1 MIFRQAWRVFRR
13 EGWKSLFAK
22 AKKKAA
28 LYRLQNIPP
37 EKTTFSTTGGTMDN
51 PNDKAKNWLQDNRNN
66 FGNPFYNLL
75 NFLVAIHENID
86 DIEPVSCHQYQDYL
100 QGGFFNEMPFPITLP
115 EVEEEEDIIS
125 FINAFDRA
133 YLHKMIHGVFVGL
146 IGYLVQ
152 QKDNIS
158 LLDFGT
164 GASCGLYGGPS
175 GLALFGS
182 LDTRQLHFVGIDNV
196 HKPGG
201 SVFNNAT
208 YIKSDILSFTSER
221 KFDLITG
228 HHVLE
233 HCYNWE
239 AVMTHLHLLLK
250 KGGYAY
256 LSFPRFGGFYDT
268 VYRLMAPLDHCASF
282 NLDTL
287 QKHGENIGLKLCLA
301 DVYTDPNFRFNWM
314 CNLQPELIDQEIA
327 DCFYDLCVKI
337 DAKKLLGL
345 HLYGNYVIFQK
356 I

>member
-13 EGWKSLFAK
+13 EGWRSLFAK

-28 LYRLQNIPP
+28 LYQLQKTPHR
-37 EKTTFSTTGGTMDN
+37 TTFSMTGGTMNN
-51 PNDKAKNWLQDNRNN
+51 PNNTVKNWLQDNRNN

-75 NFLVAIHENID
+75 NFLVAIHEDID
-86 DIEPVSCHQYQDYL
+86 DIEPVSCNQYREYL
-100 QGGFFNEMPFPITLP
+100 QTGFLNEMPFPISLP
-115 EVEEEEDIIS
+115 EVEEEEDIVS

-146 IGYLVQ
+146 IGYLTQ
-152 QKDNIS
+152 QKANIS

-175 GLALFGS
+175 GRALFDR
-182 LDTRQLHFVGIDNV
+182 LDTRHLHFVGIDNV

-239 AVMTHLHLLLK
+239 TVMAHLHLLLQ

-268 VYRLMAPLDHCASF
+268 TYRLMAPLDHCASF
-282 NLDTL
+282 DLDTL
-287 QKHGENIGLKLCLA
+287 RNHGENIGLKLCLA

-314 CNLQPELIDQEIA
+314 CNLLPDLIDQEIA
-327 DCFYDLCVKI
+327 DCFYDLCVRI

-356 I
+356 M